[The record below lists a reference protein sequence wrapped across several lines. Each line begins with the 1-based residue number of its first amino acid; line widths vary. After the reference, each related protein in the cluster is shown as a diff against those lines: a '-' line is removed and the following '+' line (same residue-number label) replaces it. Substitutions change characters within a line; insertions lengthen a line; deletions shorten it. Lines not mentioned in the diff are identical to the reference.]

1 MQHKILMEFVMTQ
14 SSTALTESQL
24 HLAVEQLRSQHSNTL
39 DLYKAV
45 AALLFFQY
53 NSTPTTNR
61 MYQLVRKGSMSA
73 PAEALR
79 LFWQELRERSQVRME
94 QADIPQSLKQSA
106 GSLMAQLWE
115 EGLAQ
120 ALQTVELNNQAVYT
134 KIALAEKAQAEALD
148 ESKTAQSA
156 LLTAQQQLEKQDK
169 IIEDLEKLKQQ
180 LQLQVVAQEQKAQ
193 SLHEKNAIQQQQ
205 HENALLAQKEQIVLS
220 EQRAADMEKYARLE
234 IERVRQESAK
244 TQKQLQNEL
253 SEQKQKNQQLQQQLQ
268 EEQQN
273 HIALQQKHGY
283 LENKFND
290 AIAQHKKTEQQNHEL
305 RTLLQQLPQQSY
317 SQGKARSP
325 SRLSQI
331 RIKKQQ

>member
-120 ALQTVELNNQAVYT
+120 ALQMVEQNNQAVYT
-134 KIALAEKAQAEALD
+134 KIALAEKAQIEALD

-205 HENALLAQKEQIVLS
+205 HESALLAQKEQIVLS

-244 TQKQLQNEL
+244 TQKQLRNEL
-253 SEQKQKNQQLQQQLQ
+253 NEQKQKNQQLQQQLQ

-283 LENKFND
+283 LESKFND

-305 RTLLQQLPQQSY
+305 RTLLQQLQQQSY